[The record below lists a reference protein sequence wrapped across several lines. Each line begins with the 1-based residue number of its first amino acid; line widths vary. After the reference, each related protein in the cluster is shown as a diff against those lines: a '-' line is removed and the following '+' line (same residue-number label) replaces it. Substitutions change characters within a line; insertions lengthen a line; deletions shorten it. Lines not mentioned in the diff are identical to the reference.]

1 MKIALIIR
9 PAAGEERME
18 EYRAAVSRLREKG
31 HEVTPRITFEGG
43 DGRRLARAAARARYD
58 LVIAAGGD
66 GTIHE
71 VVNGI
76 AGEDWQPRLGI
87 VPAGTANDFAAG
99 LDLPKEIAEAIR
111 IAVTGQPLSVDIAR
125 ANERYF
131 INVSTG
137 GFGAE
142 ATEATSAETKR
153 RLGPLAYLITGVREF
168 VELHPVRGVFR
179 AEGEVLYEGEF
190 MLFAVGNARQTGG
203 GSFLTPRAEFGDG
216 KLDVLIVPAM
226 PRMDFLAL
234 LPDLRAGT
242 HIQSPD
248 VIYVQV
254 PDLELE
260 AEEILNVNADG
271 EPLRERK
278 IRYSLTDRPLSV
290 MVP

>member
-9 PAAGEERME
+9 PGAGEERLE
-18 EYRAAVSRLREKG
+18 QYRAAVAWMRGEG
-31 HEVTPRITFEGG
+31 HQVTPRMPFEAG
-43 DGRRLARAAARARYD
+43 DGCRFARDAARGRYD
-58 LVIAAGGD
+58 MVIAAGGD

-76 AGEDWQPRLGI
+76 AGAPWQPRLGI
-87 VPAGTANDFAAG
+87 VPTGTANDFATG
-99 LDLPKEIAEAIR
+99 LELPTEIPEAIR
-111 IAVTGQPLSVDIAR
+111 VAVTGRPLSVDVAR
-125 ANERYF
+125 ANDRYF

-142 ATEATSAETKR
+142 ATEATSPETKR

-168 VELHPVRGVFR
+168 VELHPVRGIFR
-179 AEGEVLYEGEF
+179 AEGEVLYDGEF
-190 MLFAVGNARQTGG
+190 MLFAVGNSRRTGG
-203 GSFLTPRAEFGDG
+203 GSLLTPRAEFGDG

-226 PRMDFLAL
+226 PRMEFLAL

-254 PDLELE
+254 ADLELE
-260 AEEILNVNADG
+260 AAEVLSVNADG
-271 EPLRERK
+271 EPLSSRR
-278 IRYSLTDRPLSV
+278 IRYSLTDQPISV